1 MKDGG
6 FSISEATEKTNQSP
20 RRSSTLYDGAN
31 LLSNKTIG
39 RDRMET
45 LFSPRFQIGWQ
56 YH

>member
-20 RRSSTLYDGAN
+20 RRNSTLYDGAN

-45 LFSPRFQIGWQ
+45 LFSPR
-56 YH
+56 